1 MLKCSRPSNPRAARS
16 FRASDPHEPPG
27 RMFKV
32 SGQKPFV
39 MSERGELG
47 PSHLTEEDSMAEN
60 EDDEE
65 GEAA

>member
-1 MLKCSRPSNPRAARS
+1 
-16 FRASDPHEPPG
+16 
-27 RMFKV
+27 MFKV